1 AALSPVL
8 VVAAV
13 ALVAVLYV
21 RGGRRR
27 VAASAA
33 AVAGFVA
40 FSKVLSPQYLT
51 WLVPLAAAVLA
62 TALVLTHLE
71 WERFLQPHGGIDH
84 WGDALAWWVLARD
97 LVLVGLFAL
106 LALRL

>member
-1 AALSPVL
+1 SLESESLGAGVLLVLDRLGLYHATLRDQAPGSRDLVGSVPDAVAALTTVL

-51 WLVPLAAAVLA
+51 WLVPLAPAV
-62 TALVLTHLE
+62 
-71 WERFLQPHGGIDH
+71 G
-84 WGDALAWWVLARD
+84 
-97 LVLVGLFAL
+97 
-106 LALRL
+106 